1 MTSRVNGAQSVVAEA
16 EALHRAGGEVVHDDV
31 RPRDEALG
39 DGQPLGPGD
48 VDHERALIGA
58 DLGVVTAALGVGYPV
73 LVGADEAQRVHARA
87 ALDVDDVGAVVGQ
100 GLRRH
105 RPNDH
110 PTEIGDL
117 DAGERQRRGGAP
129 GDIGVTGGRGSGEGV
144 LELGEDLVLML
155 AEEGGAASQRG
166 WSLCR
171 FGERAGVADGTAPL
185 LVLQVAPEVAGGE
198 LDVAQGLVGTGAG
211 VEIKAVVVGG
221 RVELRLGELGEDR
234 GGSLTVGIP
243 VRRGQ
248 GAGIGRLPVQREQGV
263 RLAGRF
269 EPGDEARVALKG
281 QGAQVEGVE
290 DVAVAAAP
298 GPGQPGDAGPLRA
311 ADVATEH
318 VPSGRDLKGRT
329 GDGVA
334 DCYVDVLAAARP
346 LPLRERQQGG
356 DGGVAARAEAR
367 LGVVAEVGGRALRL
381 PRDRHQAAHRPGD
394 DVGPFVGGVRAVLPE
409 RRDRD
414 EHQPWVELRQPL
426 VAEAEPV
433 HLPRRG

>member
-1 MTSRVNGAQSVVAEA
+1 
-16 EALHRAGGEVVHDDV
+16 
-31 RPRDEALG
+31 
-39 DGQPLGPGD
+39 
-48 VDHERALIGA
+48 
-58 DLGVVTAALGVGYPV
+58 
-73 LVGADEAQRVHARA
+73 
-87 ALDVDDVGAVVGQ
+87 
-100 GLRRH
+100 
-105 RPNDH
+105 
-110 PTEIGDL
+110 
-117 DAGERQRRGGAP
+117 
-129 GDIGVTGGRGSGEGV
+129 
-144 LELGEDLVLML
+144 ML

-221 RVELRLGELGEDR
+221 REELRLGELGEDR

-281 QGAQVEGVE
+281 QGAQVEGVD

-298 GPGQPGDAGPLRA
+298 GPGQHGDAGPLRA

-433 HLPRRG
+433 HLPRRGGLQDDVGRRREALEAGAAGRGLQIKNDAALIGVVGEPVQPLLGVGVVVDEGRPAAGRVAAGRLDLDHIRAEVGEELAAGLSRLARQVQHAVRREHAVVLVHHPFLDWRDGRAPLIDPRPVSSGALACETSRRNTMLS